1 MKRKRPITRTSFKI
15 VISFLFITL
24 CLQCIAQTNSIHNIP
39 DGLYLITR
47 TDTTNINEESR
58 STKEIEIRFNKLFL
72 EFSSDEY
79 LKIFV
84 DTAEYAPLILEK
96 VPTTE
101 QQTEAKKKLLLTLT
115 KEASERLKIFTS
127 KHLSK
132 HVVLVVDGE
141 ALTIHKIKEP
151 ITSGLLQITRCDDNA
166 CEILNLTLKD
176 NVQKTN

>member
-1 MKRKRPITRTSFKI
+1 MKRLRPITQTSYKI
-15 VISFLFITL
+15 FISFLFMTL
-24 CLQCIAQTNSIHNIP
+24 CLQCIAQTNSIRSIP

-47 TDTTNINEESR
+47 TDTTNMNEESR
-58 STKEIEIRFNKLFL
+58 SSKEIEIRFNKLFL

-84 DTAEYAPLILEK
+84 DTAEY

-115 KEASERLKIFTS
+115 KEASESLKIFTS

-176 NVQKTN
+176 NVKKTN